1 MPSRKVALS
10 APSPEFLE
18 FWAEP
23 HRCTLTTVRPDGTP
37 HVVPVNSTLDAATG
51 IARVLSSSTSH
62 KVRQVRA
69 AGESGARVALCQVD
83 GRRWSTV
90 EGIAVIRDDP
100 GAVADAESRA
110 THRYGRAPRPNPRR
124 VVLEITATRVLSN
137 L

>member
-1 MPSRKVALS
+1 M
-10 APSPEFLE
+10 
-18 FWAEP
+18 
-23 HRCTLTTVRPDGTP
+23 RPDGTP

-69 AGESGARVALCQVD
+69 AGDPGARVALCQVD
-83 GRRWSTV
+83 GRYWSTV
-90 EGIAVIRDDP
+90 EGVAVVRDDP
-100 GAVADAESRA
+100 DAVADAESRA
-110 THRYGRAPRPNPRR
+110 THRYGRSPRPNPRR